1 MKKMN
6 KVLILGGSGN
16 FGKRIA
22 EGLSKKNINV
32 VIAGRNR
39 ENLEKIASQL
49 NIDFILFDINNDF
62 DKELKKINPKIVINT
77 CGPFQNSDY
86 RIAQLCIKQSV
97 HYIDLADGRDFVCNI
112 TQLNEL
118 AKEKNITI
126 ISGASTVPCL
136 SSCVI
141 ERFKDEFSQIDSLT
155 YGISPGQKNSPGIA
169 TAESILSYLG
179 KPIKTNGDKIVYGW
193 QDIYRQDY
201 PDLGKRW
208 MGNCEIPDLDI
219 FPIEYKIKDVKF
231 SAGMENSIV
240 HLSIWL
246 VSWMKRLGLP
256 IELRNHA
263 NLLLKINNYFNHFGT
278 ENGGMHM
285 ILKGKNKSG
294 KDHERR
300 WFIIAKNGDGP
311 QIPCAPS
318 IILTEKIL
326 SGDINQGFAKPCI
339 SIITLEEY
347 MNSLKEFNIN
357 EYIL

>member
-1 MKKMN
+1 MN

-22 EGLSKKNINV
+22 ERLSKKGIE
-32 VIAGRNR
+32 VILVGRNQ
-39 ENLEKIASQL
+39 ENLKKIALQL
-49 NIDFILFDINNDF
+49 NVDFLTFDITNNF
-62 DKELKKINPKIVINT
+62 DSELKKINPKIVINT

-86 RIAQLCIKQSV
+86 RIAQSCIARSV
-97 HYIDLADGRDFVCNI
+97 NYIDLSDGRDFVSNI
-112 TQLNEL
+112 RQLNEL
-118 AKEKNITI
+118 AKEKNVVV

-141 ERFKDEFSQIDSLT
+141 ERFKDEFLQIDSLI

-169 TAESILSYLG
+169 TAESILSYIG
-179 KPIKTNGDKIVYGW
+179 KPIRRTNNKVIYGW

-208 MGNCEIPDLDI
+208 MGNCDIPDLDI
-219 FPIEYKIKDVKF
+219 FPIEYNINDIRF

-240 HLSIWL
+240 HISMWL

-256 IELRNHA
+256 IELKKHA
-263 NLLLKINNYFNHFGT
+263 NLLLKINNYFYNFGT
-278 ENGGMHM
+278 DNGGMHM

-294 KDHERR
+294 EIHQRS

-318 IILTEKIL
+318 VILTEKIL
-326 SGDINQGFAKPCI
+326 SGEIDKGFAKPCI
-339 SIITLEEY
+339 SIISLNEY
-347 MNSLKEFNIN
+347 MESLKEFQIT
-357 EYIL
+357 EYLK